1 MVPGRTSALSLSQR
15 SKNLSPFA
23 MRSSL
28 RIGIDF
34 DNTIISYD
42 DVFRSAAKQS
52 GLVDSDFSGS
62 KQAVRDAIRLL
73 PDGELAWQRLQ
84 GQVYGKGIA
93 GAKMV
98 AGVEAFLRRCRDE
111 GCTVAVVSHKT
122 EYGHFDTDR
131 VNLRN
136 AALDWMAGQGLLNGD
151 RGIARANVYFES
163 TRAEKLNRIA
173 VLSLTHFIDDLPEV
187 LTDPDFPPQ
196 AERILLA
203 GQMQSA
209 AAPYVCC
216 STWCDVERQIFGGAG
231 P

>member
-1 MVPGRTSALSLSQR
+1 MASG
-15 SKNLSPFA
+15 
-23 MRSSL
+23 L

-34 DNTIISYD
+34 DNTIIAYD
-42 DVFRSAAKQS
+42 DVFCAVAKAA
-52 GLVDSDFSGS
+52 GLIDPAFSGS

-98 AGVEAFLRRCRDE
+98 AGVEAFLRHCRAE

-122 EYGHFDTDR
+122 EYGHFDPDR
-131 VNLRN
+131 VNLRT
-136 AALDWMAGQGLLNGD
+136 AALDWMAGRGLLDGD

-163 TRAEKLNRIA
+163 TRAEKVARIA
-173 VLSLTHFIDDLPEV
+173 ELSLTHFIDDLPEV
-187 LTDPDFPPQ
+187 LTDSNFPPRVK
-196 AERILLA
+196 RILLA
-203 GQMQSA
+203 AQA
-209 AAPYVCC
+209 PAEAAPYVRC
-216 STWCDVERQIFGGAG
+216 STWRDIERQIFGGAG